1 MRVEVIKDATVTV
14 TAGQVVDIKDDEA
27 PAAVRLG
34 LVAPVKEKKTA
45 SKKK

>member
-14 TAGQVVDIKDDEA
+14 TAGQVVDIKEDEV

-34 LVAPVKEKKTA
+34 LVAPVKDKKPA
-45 SKKK
+45 PRKK